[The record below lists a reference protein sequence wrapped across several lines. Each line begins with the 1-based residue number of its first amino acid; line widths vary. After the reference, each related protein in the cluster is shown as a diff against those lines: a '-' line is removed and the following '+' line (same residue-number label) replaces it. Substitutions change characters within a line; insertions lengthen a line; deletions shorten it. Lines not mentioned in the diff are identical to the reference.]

1 MQIEH
6 EWFSHERG
14 RPEHADCPSRDGT
27 EVDGTGRVW
36 SPPICS
42 LRSDTL
48 LHDLNERQKDKL

>member
-6 EWFSHERG
+6 QWLATST
-14 RPEHADCPSRDGT
+14 ADPSTPDYPSRDGT

-36 SPPICS
+36 SPPIRS